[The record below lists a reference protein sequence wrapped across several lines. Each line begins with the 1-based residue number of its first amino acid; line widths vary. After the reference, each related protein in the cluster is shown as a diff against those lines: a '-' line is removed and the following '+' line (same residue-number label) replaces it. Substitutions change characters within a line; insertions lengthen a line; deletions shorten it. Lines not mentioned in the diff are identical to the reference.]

1 MNISSLENIDRII
14 DKITGT
20 IVIYSLSL
28 MLVLVF
34 FQVVLRDLLQIGI
47 YEIDELTRYLL
58 VCFSFFSGSIA
69 LRRNELVGVT
79 FAVSLLPIK
88 VRRWIDAIGILL
100 IIIFLIIGIF
110 FGFKIA
116 VFLLEAGQLS
126 PSLQIP
132 IGIVYLTVPLSFL
145 LMLFTSIISVY
156 DLIFSCSLKKHEKYK
171 NLINQK
177 R

>member
-1 MNISSLENIDRII
+1 MKMNISSLEKIDRII

-28 MLVLVF
+28 MLALVF

-88 VRRWIDAIGILL
+88 VRRWIDAIRINVEQSHFRGFLSIRRRFFCSHLVLL
-100 IIIFLIIGIF
+100 IE
-110 FGFKIA
+110 
-116 VFLLEAGQLS
+116 LLLNCR
-126 PSLQIP
+126 P
-132 IGIVYLTVPLSFL
+132 
-145 LMLFTSIISVY
+145 
-156 DLIFSCSLKKHEKYK
+156 KH
-171 NLINQK
+171 
-177 R
+177 